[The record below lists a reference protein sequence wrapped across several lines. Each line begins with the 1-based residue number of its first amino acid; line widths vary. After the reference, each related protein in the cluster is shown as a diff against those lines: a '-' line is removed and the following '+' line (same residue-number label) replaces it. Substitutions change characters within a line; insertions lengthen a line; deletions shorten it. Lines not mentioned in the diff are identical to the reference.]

1 MLGER
6 ELYEQL
12 KEYYDIL
19 GIDENVDEIKLKKAY
34 RFAAKNIIQME
45 IQIIKKQKKNLFK
58 IKRTLWKK

>member
-19 GIDENVDEIKLKKAY
+19 GIDENVDEIKLKKS
-34 RFAAKNIIQME
+34 I
-45 IQIIKKQKKNLFK
+45 
-58 IKRTLWKK
+58 

>member
-34 RFAAKNIIQME
+34 RFAAKKYHPDGNPNNKEAEEKFKKVSEFIQ
-45 IQIIKKQKKNLFK
+45 N
-58 IKRTLWKK
+58 

>member
-6 ELYEQL
+6 IIRTTK

-45 IQIIKKQKKNLFK
+45 IQIIKSRRK
-58 IKRTLWKK
+58 I